1 MKNDTFGILIRPHL
15 TEKTM
20 GKTGEYTFVVAG
32 TANKREVGLA
42 VAKRFGVTVK
52 DVRVLN
58 MPRKERRR
66 GRTIGWKSGFKKAVV
81 VLTEGQTI
89 EMQ

>member
-1 MKNDTFGILIRPHL
+1 MAHDTSGILIRPHL

-20 GKTGEYTFVVAG
+20 SKTGEYAFVVAK
-32 TANKREVGLA
+32 TANKREVAAA
-42 VAKRFGVTVK
+42 VAQRFNVTVE

-81 VLTEGQTI
+81 VLANGQTI

>member
-1 MKNDTFGILIRPHL
+1 MKNDTFGILIRPQL

-20 GKTGEYTFVVAG
+20 SKTGEYTFVVAG
-32 TANKREVGLA
+32 TANKRKVGRA
-42 VAKRFGVTVK
+42 IAERFGVTVE

-58 MPRKERRR
+58 MPGKERRR

-81 VLTEGQTI
+81 VLAEGQTI

>member
-1 MKNDTFGILIRPHL
+1 MTSDTSGILIRPHL

-20 GKTGEYTFVVAG
+20 GVAGEYAFVVAG
-32 TANKREVGLA
+32 MANKREVAAA
-42 VAKRFGVTVK
+42 VTQRFNVIVK

-81 VLTEGQTI
+81 VLAKGQTI
-89 EMQ
+89 EME